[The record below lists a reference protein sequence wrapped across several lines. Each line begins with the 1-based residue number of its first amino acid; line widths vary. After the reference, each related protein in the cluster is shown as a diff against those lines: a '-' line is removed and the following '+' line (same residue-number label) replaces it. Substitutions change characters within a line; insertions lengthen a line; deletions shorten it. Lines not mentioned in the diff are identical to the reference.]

1 MNRIVY
7 PHSPQTRSL
16 DQLLN
21 HAFGEAA
28 AGLPARGFREVW
40 GESPEAIT
48 LRVDLPGFRKDQ
60 IQIALTDRKLAVT
73 AESPADQ
80 AFGGRYQRVWAL
92 GRELDTSRIAA
103 RLDLG
108 VLELTFPKA
117 QPETPESRTIPIQ

>member
-7 PHSPQTRSL
+7 PHTLQTRSL

-21 HAFGEAA
+21 RAFGEAA
-28 AGLPARGFREVW
+28 AGLPERSFREVW
-40 GESPEAIT
+40 DESPEAIT
-48 LRVDLPGFRKDQ
+48 LRVDLPGFRRDQ

-80 AFGGRYQRVWAL
+80 TFGGRYQRVWSL

-117 QPETPESRTIPIQ
+117 QPETQESRTIPIQ

>member
-7 PHSPQTRSL
+7 PHSLQTRSL
-16 DQLLN
+16 DQFLN
-21 HAFGEAA
+21 RALGEPA
-28 AGLPARGFREVW
+28 AGFPERGFREVW
-40 GESPEAIT
+40 DESPEAIT

-60 IQIALTDRKLAVT
+60 IQIALTDRKLTVT
-73 AESPADQ
+73 AESPAEQ
-80 AFGGRYQRVWAL
+80 VFGGRYQRAWAL
-92 GRELDTSRIAA
+92 GRELDTSLIAA